1 MFRINDA
8 FKQPGQMNGR
18 PLIHIKCVHLQKN
31 NSIMSRDSQGPR
43 KTFSKGGS
51 SDFNKRKSF
60 SGSDKPKRA
69 YKSAGSEGSTFKKR
83 EGDSTEKRSYT
94 KRDDSESRP
103 RKSFDDKDKSFSGE
117 KRAYGKRQD
126 GSFKTNASR
135 RIGEKDKSY
144 SSEKKPYVKREDGKY
159 ESSGPRKSFGDGEKR
174 SYTKREDSS
183 DRPRRNYDDAEKS
196 SYSSE
201 KKPYVKRAD
210 GKYES
215 ASPRKSFGDGEK
227 RAYTKREDSGDKP
240 RRNYDDSEK
249 KSYSSDK
256 PFIKRA
262 DGKYESAG
270 PRKTSDDREKRSYT
284 KRDDSESR
292 PRKSFDDGEKRTYT
306 KREDSSEKRP
316 RKTSEDGE
324 KRSYT
329 KRDDSESRPRKSF
342 DDSEKRSYTKRDG
355 DKKPYETKLS
365 KPERVVEKSKKAGPS
380 KTSTQQNVS
389 DDAIR
394 LNRYV
399 ANSGVCSRREAD
411 VLIATGVVTVNGKIV
426 TEMGYK
432 VNPTDVVNYGGVP
445 IKNETKKYLI
455 LNKPKDYI
463 TTMDDPEERRT
474 VMELIRKA
482 CKERLYPVGRLDRN
496 TTGLLLFTN
505 DGDMTAKL
513 THPKFDVRKV
523 YHVTLDKKVTTE
535 DYRSL
540 NEGFELADGFIKP
553 DAVEFVGA
561 GKYELGV
568 EIHSGRNRIV
578 RRMFEHLGYE
588 VVKLDRVAF
597 AGLTKKDLPRSK
609 FRFLTEKE
617 VSFLK
622 MLG

>member
-1 MFRINDA
+1 
-8 FKQPGQMNGR
+8 
-18 PLIHIKCVHLQKN
+18 
-31 NSIMSRDSQGPR
+31 MSRDSQGPR

-60 SGSDKPKRA
+60 SSSEKPKRT
-69 YKSAGSEGSTFKKR
+69 YKSAGSEGSSFKKR
-83 EGDSTEKRSYT
+83 DGDSTEKRTYT
-94 KRDDSESRP
+94 KRDDSEKRP
-103 RKSFDDKDKSFSGE
+103 RKSFDDKDKTSFSGE

-126 GSFKTNASR
+126 GSFKSKSS
-135 RIGEKDKSY
+135 GSFGDKEKR
-144 SSEKKPYVKREDGKY
+144 PYTKRED
-159 ESSGPRKSFGDGEKR
+159 SDRPRKSFGD
-174 SYTKREDSS
+174 D
-183 DRPRRNYDDAEKS
+183 DR
-196 SYSSE
+196 
-201 KKPYVKRAD
+201 
-210 GKYES
+210 
-215 ASPRKSFGDGEK
+215 
-227 RAYTKREDSGDKP
+227 
-240 RRNYDDSEK
+240 
-249 KSYSSDK
+249 K
-256 PFIKRA
+256 PFVKRA

-270 PRKTSDDREKRSYT
+270 PRKSFDGGEKRSYT
-284 KRDDSESR
+284 KREDSDR
-292 PRKSFDDGEKRTYT
+292 PRKSFGDDDKKPFVKRADGKYESSGPRKSFDGGEKRSYT
-306 KREDSSEKRP
+306 KREDSDRP
-316 RKTSEDGE
+316 RKSFGDDDKKPFVKRADGKYESSGPRKSFDGAEKRSYTKREDSDSKPRRSFEDGE

-329 KRDDSESRPRKSF
+329 KREDGDRKP
-342 DDSEKRSYTKRDG
+342 YVKRDD
-355 DKKPYETKLS
+355 DKKPYEPKLS
-365 KPERVVEKSKKAGPS
+365 KTERVVEKSKKAGPK

-432 VNPTDVVNYGGVP
+432 VNPGDVVNYGGVP
-445 IKNETKKYLI
+445 IKNETKKYLL

-496 TTGLLLFTN
+496 TTGILLFTN

-523 YHVTLDKKVTTE
+523 YHVTLDKKITSE
-535 DYRSL
+535 DYRIL
-540 NEGFELADGFIKP
+540 NEGIELADGFIKP
-553 DAVEFVGA
+553 DAVEHVGA
-561 GKYELGV
+561 GKFELGV

-597 AGLTKKDLPRSK
+597 AGLTKKDLPRGK

-617 VSFLK
+617 ISFLK

>member
-1 MFRINDA
+1 
-8 FKQPGQMNGR
+8 
-18 PLIHIKCVHLQKN
+18 
-31 NSIMSRDSQGPR
+31 MSRDSQGPR

-60 SGSDKPKRA
+60 SSSEKPKRT
-69 YKSAGSEGSTFKKR
+69 YKSAGSEGSSFKKR
-83 EGDSTEKRSYT
+83 DGDSTEKRTYT
-94 KRDDSESRP
+94 KRDDSEKRP
-103 RKSFDDKDKSFSGE
+103 RKSFGDKDKTSFSGE

-126 GSFKTNASR
+126 GSFKSKSTGSY
-135 RIGEKDKSY
+135 GDK
-144 SSEKKPYVKREDGKY
+144 
-159 ESSGPRKSFGDGEKR
+159 EKR
-174 SYTKREDSS
+174 TYTKREDS
-183 DRPRRNYDDAEKS
+183 DRPRR
-196 SYSSE
+196 
-201 KKPYVKRAD
+201 
-210 GKYES
+210 
-215 ASPRKSFGDGEK
+215 SFGD
-227 RAYTKREDSGDKP
+227 
-240 RRNYDDSEK
+240 DDR
-249 KSYSSDK
+249 K
-256 PFIKRA
+256 PFVKRA

-270 PRKTSDDREKRSYT
+270 PRK
-284 KRDDSESR
+284 
-292 PRKSFDDGEKRTYT
+292 SFDG
-306 KREDSSEKRP
+306 
-316 RKTSEDGE
+316 GE

-329 KRDDSESRPRKSF
+329 KREDSDRPRKSF
-342 DDSEKRSYTKRDG
+342 GDDDRKPFVKRADGKYESAGPRKSFDGAEKRSYTKREDSDRPRKSFGDDDKKPFVKRTDG
-355 DKKPYETKLS
+355 KYESAGPRKSFDGAEKKSYSSDRKPFAKRDDGKYESTDKKSYGEKKPYEPKLS
-365 KPERVVEKSKKAGPS
+365 KTERVVEKSKKAGPK

-399 ANSGVCSRREAD
+399 ANAGVCSRREAD

-432 VNPTDVVNYGGVP
+432 VNPGDVVNYGGVP
-445 IKNETKKYLI
+445 IKNETKKYLL

-496 TTGLLLFTN
+496 TTGILLFTN

-523 YHVTLDKKVTTE
+523 YHVTLDKKITSE
-535 DYRSL
+535 DYRIL
-540 NEGFELADGFIKP
+540 NEGVELADGFIKP
-553 DAVEFVGA
+553 DAVEHVGA
-561 GKYELGV
+561 GKFELGV

-597 AGLTKKDLPRSK
+597 AGLTKKDLPRGK

-617 VSFLK
+617 ISFLK